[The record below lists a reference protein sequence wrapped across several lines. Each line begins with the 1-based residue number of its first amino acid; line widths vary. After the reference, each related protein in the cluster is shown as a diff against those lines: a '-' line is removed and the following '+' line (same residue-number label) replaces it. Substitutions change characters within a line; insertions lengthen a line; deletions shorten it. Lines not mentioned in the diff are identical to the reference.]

1 MLFPF
6 LPLYS
11 PVGEVTD
18 KSRDTGIGL
27 GLEPQDL
34 RQADCLTLNKS
45 INLLEP
51 QFSHL

>member
-11 PVGEVTD
+11 PVGKVTD
-18 KSRDTGIGL
+18 KSRDTGFGL

-34 RQADCLTLNKS
+34 PQADCLTLTKS
-45 INLLEP
+45 IHLLEP